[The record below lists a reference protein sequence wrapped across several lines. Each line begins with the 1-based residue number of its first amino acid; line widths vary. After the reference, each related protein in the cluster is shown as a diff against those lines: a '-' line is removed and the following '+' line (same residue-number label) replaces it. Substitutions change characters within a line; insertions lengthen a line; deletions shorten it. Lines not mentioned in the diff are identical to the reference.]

1 MENRAC
7 SRTPGLVLLIV
18 GICLSLGSCGPFSYS
33 IKRATDARV
42 AAEFPMQPGTALE
55 TGPLSVNMNKSV
67 QLAVAMEVTTD
78 SVQESTNSVDDEFEG
93 RFHFPLTYTVHTPEG
108 RTLHMERTAVDWDS
122 GTRTIKHEDIGP
134 QGGIITLE
142 SSFEKFDPP
151 PGGTL
156 NVTATLETDPRY
168 AAKAN
173 RVQLR
178 VYDNVSQHT
187 PWVLAGIAM
196 LAVGG
201 VMTVIGV
208 VLLITAHSSGPA
220 PNSGTGTYPAPEGDD
235 DPSARN
241 WAMLC
246 HLSALLTYVGIP
258 MGNIIG
264 PLVVWLIK
272 RNEFPLVDDQ
282 GKESLNFQISV
293 LIYSAIS
300 FALTLVFIGFP
311 LLFALVIF
319 HFVMSIVA
327 AIRASNGV
335 RYRYPL
341 TLRLIR

>member
-1 MENRAC
+1 MENRPR
-7 SRTPGLVLLIV
+7 SRMPGLVLLIIGV
-18 GICLSLGSCGPFSYS
+18 CLSLGSCGPFGYS
-33 IKRATDARV
+33 IKRAMDARV
-42 AAEFPMQPGTALE
+42 AAEFPMQPGTAVQ
-55 TGPLSVNMNKSV
+55 TGPLSVSTGKSL
-67 QLAVAMEVTTD
+67 QLAIALEVSTD
-78 SVQESTNSVDDEFEG
+78 SVQESTGSMDDDKFEG
-93 RFHFPLTYTVHTPEG
+93 RFHFPVTYTVRTPEG
-108 RTLHMERTAVDWDS
+108 RTVHMERTAVDWDS
-122 GTRTIKHEDIGP
+122 GTRTIAHEDTGP
-134 QGGIITLE
+134 QGGIIALE

-151 PGGTL
+151 PGGTV
-156 NVTATLETDPRY
+156 NVEATLEPDSRY
-168 AAKAN
+168 AATAD
-173 RVQLR
+173 RIRLL
-178 VYDNVSQHT
+178 VYDNVSQHM
-187 PWVLAGIAM
+187 PWVLAGVAM
-196 LAVGG
+196 LALGGVLAVVGG
-201 VMTVIGV
+201 
-208 VLLITAHSSGPA
+208 VLLITSHSSGPA
-220 PNSGTGTYPAPEGDD
+220 PGPGTYPVPEGDD

-300 FALTLVFIGFP
+300 FALTFVFIGFP

-327 AIRASNGV
+327 AIRASNGL

-341 TLRLIR
+341 TIRLIR